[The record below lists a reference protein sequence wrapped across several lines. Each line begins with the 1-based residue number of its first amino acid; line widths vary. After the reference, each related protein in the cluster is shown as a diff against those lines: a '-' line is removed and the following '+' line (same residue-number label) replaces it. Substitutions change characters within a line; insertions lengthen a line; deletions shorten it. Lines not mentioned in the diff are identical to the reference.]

1 MLRPILNILW
11 STHPSKKRLYD
22 NLLQITS
29 VIKERR
35 RKFAGHC
42 YRSKDEV
49 VSDLILWTPRH
60 VKTKFG

>member
-35 RKFAGHC
+35 RKFTGHC

-49 VSDLILWTPRH
+49 VSDLILWTPKH

>member
-29 VIKERR
+29 VIKREEENSQVIVTEA
-35 RKFAGHC
+35 KMKLSA
-42 YRSKDEV
+42 
-49 VSDLILWTPRH
+49 I
-60 VKTKFG
+60 